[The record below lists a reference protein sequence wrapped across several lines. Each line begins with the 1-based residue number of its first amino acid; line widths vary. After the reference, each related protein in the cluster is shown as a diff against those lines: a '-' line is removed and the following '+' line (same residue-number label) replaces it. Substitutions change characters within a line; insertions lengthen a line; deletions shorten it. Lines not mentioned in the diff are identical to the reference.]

1 MTVNTYWHDNNLD
14 PSDYLTTSD
23 ASTTYVPKNDATP
36 ALSIDSNVRKLY
48 ASDGTTEMMD
58 WAIEHLYDEPTFC

>member
-23 ASTTYVPKNDATP
+23 AGTTYVPYTGATGDVD
-36 ALSIDSNVRKLY
+36 LGTNNLDVKEINQY
-48 ASDGTTEMMD
+48 ATSEY
-58 WAIEHLYDEPTFC
+58 E